1 MTTNVTKFLESCNQ
15 KLIGAD
21 LTGNN
26 SKKVKSAFFGGN
38 RNEID
43 ADLILDKNFCKN
55 NSRFCEYIPP

>member
-26 SKKVKSAFFGGN
+26 LKKVKSAFFGGN

-43 ADLILDKNFCKN
+43 ADLILHEIFFKK
-55 NSRFCEYIPP
+55 NSRFCE

>member
-55 NSRFCEYIPP
+55 NSLFCEYIPP

>member
-43 ADLILDKNFCKN
+43 ADLILDKN
-55 NSRFCEYIPP
+55 NSLFCEYIPP